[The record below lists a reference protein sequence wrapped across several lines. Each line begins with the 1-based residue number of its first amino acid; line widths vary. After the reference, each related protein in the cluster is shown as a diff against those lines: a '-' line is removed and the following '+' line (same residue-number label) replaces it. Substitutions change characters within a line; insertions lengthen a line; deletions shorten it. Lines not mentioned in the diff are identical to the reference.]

1 MSSADGV
8 SELDNERAWTQV
20 LDALRNHD
28 EDEAM
33 LYLRRIARK
42 GDWTAMAFVG
52 ALYESGG
59 KGVPQDFALA
69 AKWYQRAIFDADDPY
84 AHLGLG
90 RMLYNGNLGARDYG
104 AAKRHF
110 EKAAMADL
118 GEANLLLGAICQYGL
133 DGSPPNAAKSRA
145 LYERASEQGFIYARA
160 KLSRFDLLEG
170 RRLRALRNIVGA
182 YVSLVKIALKDRT
195 DRRLIGFSIMKPYR

>member
-1 MSSADGV
+1 
-8 SELDNERAWTQV
+8 V
-20 LDALRNHD
+20 LDALRNHN
-28 EDEAM
+28 EDEAV
-33 LYLRRIARK
+33 LHLRRIARK
-42 GDWTAMAFVG
+42 GDWTAIAVVG
-52 ALYESGG
+52 ELYESGG

-90 RMLYNGNLGARDYG
+90 RMLYNGSLGARDYG

-110 EKAAMADL
+110 EKAATADL

-133 DGSPPNAAKSRA
+133 DGSPPNVTKSRT

-160 KLSRFDLLEG
+160 KLSRLDLLEG
-170 RRLRALRNIVGA
+170 KRLQALRKIAGA
-182 YVSLVKIALKDRT
+182 YVSLVKIALKNRA
-195 DRRLIGFSIMKPYR
+195 DRRLLGFSIMKTHRDVT